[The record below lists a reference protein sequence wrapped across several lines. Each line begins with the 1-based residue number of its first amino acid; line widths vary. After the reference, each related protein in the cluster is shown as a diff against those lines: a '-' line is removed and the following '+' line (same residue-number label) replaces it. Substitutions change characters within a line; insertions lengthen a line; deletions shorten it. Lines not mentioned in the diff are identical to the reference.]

1 MSNYLLLRNNQE
13 TGPYSLQDIVK
24 FGLKAYDLVWVQGKS
39 AAWRYP
45 SEIEE
50 LKPYS
55 PGIEEQPYDRFYK
68 KKPVEKSETPVTVKT
83 VEEYSYQ
90 PIVKEQEA
98 IQHTYTAKKSVF
110 VTLPQQKPGNKVMP
124 EKKQV
129 VTQASMITIAENTD
143 TIPAQVKYS
152 QPLDEIKEMYVKTL
166 YDRKGKIARKAF
178 LISILKK
185 ASVVA
190 VLIAVGM
197 LVGFILRPKSVK
209 ENTITQQQQPIA
221 ATTVASTPVE
231 KTEEVLPQ
239 VPVEQQ
245 QQIIKKIS
253 EEPEKILNAPKNKG
267 ESLTS
272 SSPKKEIEKPILK
285 EMIETKAAY
294 SPSEINSTTGE
305 RNKTVRNTTVSENEK
320 TVSKIEKQSSSTTGR
335 VSADEVSVISNDY
348 KKVPFGGIR
357 NLQLTVTNHGN
368 TDLDNVI
375 VELQYLKPNEQPLRT
390 ENIRF
395 TSIAANESSTVRIPD
410 TNRGIK
416 VTYKII
422 SIKKQHADGVAER

>member
-13 TGPYSLQDIVK
+13 TGPYSLQDLLQ

-45 SEIEE
+45 SEIDE

-68 KKPVEKSETPVTVKT
+68 KKTAEETPPVVTLKT
-83 VEEYSYQ
+83 AEQYTYQ
-90 PIVKEQEA
+90 PVVQQQEA
-98 IQHTYTAKKSVF
+98 IKHTYTAKKSVF
-110 VTLPQQKPGNKVMP
+110 VTLPQQKSANKTIP
-124 EKKQV
+124 EKEPVMRQS
-129 VTQASMITIAENTD
+129 VTTGISKESVATTAE
-143 TIPAQVKYS
+143 VKYS

-166 YDRKGKIARKAF
+166 YDRKGRIARKTF
-178 LISILKK
+178 LLSSLKK
-185 ASVVA
+185 AAVVA
-190 VLIAVGM
+190 ALIAVGM
-197 LVGFILRPKSVK
+197 LVGFILRPKSANEKTVA
-209 ENTITQQQQPIA
+209 QQQPVTETTT
-221 ATTVASTPVE
+221 ATNIPDE
-231 KTEEVLPQ
+231 KTEEELPQ

-245 QQIIKKIS
+245 QQIMKKIS

-267 ESLTS
+267 EALTS
-272 SSPKKEIEKPILK
+272 STPKKEIEKPVLK
-285 EMIETKAAY
+285 EMLETKASY
-294 SPSEINSTTGE
+294 SPTEVNAATGE
-305 RNKTVRNTTVSENEK
+305 RNKTVRNTTPAENEK
-320 TVSKIEKQSSSTTGR
+320 TTGKIEKQTSSTTGR

-368 TDLDNVI
+368 TELDNVI

-416 VTYKII
+416 VSYKII